1 MNRKDEHVSLAKAF
15 HKDRPSDF
23 DHVHLIHR
31 SFPQVAVDDISITS
45 EMASLPLKTPF
56 FINAMTGGSEKTK
69 QINEQLATL
78 ARETSLAMAT
88 GSVSIAL
95 KDPSV
100 QDSFTIV
107 RKTNPTGMILANVGA
122 GSSLEQ
128 AQRAIDLLEANALQV
143 HVNAPQELVMPEG
156 DRDFRYWLEDIAKI
170 ASTLSIPV
178 IVKEVGFGMTR
189 ETIQQLIDCGITSI
203 DVSGQG
209 GTSFTQIENARR
221 KKREFG
227 YLDSYGLSTVQSL
240 LEANEVPYPY
250 EFIASGG
257 IRQAYDIFKALA
269 LGANAVGISGTIL
282 TYLLT
287 KGLDE
292 TILLVQQWQSELTT
306 LYAMTGS
313 KTTAQTRTVPLYFTG
328 SVREWC
334 DARRI
339 APDSYSF
346 RTN

>member
-128 AQRAIDLLEANALQV
+128 AQRAVDLLEANALQI

-221 KKREFG
+221 KNREFG

-282 TYLLT
+282 THLLT

-346 RTN
+346 RTS

>member
-31 SFPQVAVDDISITS
+31 SFPQVTVDDISITS

-282 TYLLT
+282 THLLT

>member
-128 AQRAIDLLEANALQV
+128 AQQAIDLLEANALQI

-170 ASTLSIPV
+170 ASTLYIPV

-282 TYLLT
+282 THLLT

-346 RTN
+346 QTS

>member
-31 SFPQVAVDDISITS
+31 SFPQVTVDDISITS

-128 AQRAIDLLEANALQV
+128 AQRAIDLLEANALQI

-170 ASTLSIPV
+170 ASTLYIPV

-282 TYLLT
+282 THLLT

-346 RTN
+346 QTS

>member
-1 MNRKDEHVSLAKAF
+1 
-15 HKDRPSDF
+15 
-23 DHVHLIHR
+23 
-31 SFPQVAVDDISITS
+31 
-45 EMASLPLKTPF
+45 
-56 FINAMTGGSEKTK
+56 
-69 QINEQLATL
+69 
-78 ARETSLAMAT
+78 
-88 GSVSIAL
+88 
-95 KDPSV
+95 
-100 QDSFTIV
+100 
-107 RKTNPTGMILANVGA
+107 
-122 GSSLEQ
+122 
-128 AQRAIDLLEANALQV
+128 
-143 HVNAPQELVMPEG
+143 
-156 DRDFRYWLEDIAKI
+156 
-170 ASTLSIPV
+170 
-178 IVKEVGFGMTR
+178 MTR

-221 KKREFG
+221 KNREFG

-282 TYLLT
+282 THLLT

-313 KTTAQTRTVPLYFTG
+313 KTTAKTRTVPLYFTDP
-328 SVREWC
+328 VREWC

-346 RTN
+346 RTS

>member
-95 KDPSV
+95 KDPSF

-128 AQRAIDLLEANALQV
+128 AQRAIDLLEANALQI

-221 KKREFG
+221 KKREFS

-282 TYLLT
+282 THLLT

-292 TILLVQQWQSELTT
+292 TILLVQQWQTELTT

-313 KTTAQTRTVPLYFTG
+313 KTTAQIRTVPLYFTG

>member
-128 AQRAIDLLEANALQV
+128 AQRAIDLLEANALQI

-221 KKREFG
+221 KNREFG

-269 LGANAVGISGTIL
+269 LGANAVGISGSIL
-282 TYLLT
+282 THLLT

-313 KTTAQTRTVPLYFTG
+313 KTTAKTRTVPLYLTG

>member
-128 AQRAIDLLEANALQV
+128 AQRAIDLLEANALQI

-227 YLDSYGLSTVQSL
+227 YLDLYGLSTVQSL

-282 TYLLT
+282 THLLT

>member
-128 AQRAIDLLEANALQV
+128 AQRAIDLLEANALQI

-257 IRQAYDIFKALA
+257 IRQAYDILKALA

-282 TYLLT
+282 THLLT

>member
-128 AQRAIDLLEANALQV
+128 AQQAIDLLEANALQI

-221 KKREFG
+221 KNREFG

-282 TYLLT
+282 THLLT

-313 KTTAQTRTVPLYFTG
+313 KTTAKTRTVPLYFTDP
-328 SVREWC
+328 VREWC

-346 RTN
+346 RTS

>member
-128 AQRAIDLLEANALQV
+128 AQQAIDLLEANALQI

-221 KKREFG
+221 KNREFG

-257 IRQAYDIFKALA
+257 IRQAHDIFKALA

-282 TYLLT
+282 THLLT

-313 KTTAQTRTVPLYFTG
+313 KTTAKTRTVPLYFTD

>member
-128 AQRAIDLLEANALQV
+128 AQRAIDLLEANALQI

-170 ASTLSIPV
+170 ASTLYIPV

-282 TYLLT
+282 THLLT

-346 RTN
+346 RTS

>member
-31 SFPQVAVDDISITS
+31 SFPQVTVDDISITS

-282 TYLLT
+282 THLLT

-313 KTTAQTRTVPLYFTG
+313 KTTVQTRTVPLYFTG

>member
-128 AQRAIDLLEANALQV
+128 AQRAIDLLEANALQI

-203 DVSGQG
+203 DVSSQG

-221 KKREFG
+221 KNREFG

-282 TYLLT
+282 THLLT

>member
-31 SFPQVAVDDISITS
+31 SFPQVTVNDISITS

-128 AQRAIDLLEANALQV
+128 AQRAIDLLEANALQI

-170 ASTLSIPV
+170 ASTLYIPV

-282 TYLLT
+282 THLLT

-346 RTN
+346 RTS

>member
-128 AQRAIDLLEANALQV
+128 AQRAIDLLEANALQI

-282 TYLLT
+282 THLLT

-339 APDSYSF
+339 APDNYSF
-346 RTN
+346 RTS

>member
-128 AQRAIDLLEANALQV
+128 AQQAIDLLEANALQI

-257 IRQAYDIFKALA
+257 IRQAYDIFKALS

-282 TYLLT
+282 THLLT

>member
-31 SFPQVAVDDISITS
+31 SFPQVTVDDISITS

-128 AQRAIDLLEANALQV
+128 AQRAIDLLEANALQI

-170 ASTLSIPV
+170 ASTLYIPV

-282 TYLLT
+282 THLLT

-313 KTTAQTRTVPLYFTG
+313 KTTAKTRTVPLYFTG

>member
-31 SFPQVAVDDISITS
+31 SFPQVTVDDISITS

-128 AQRAIDLLEANALQV
+128 AQRAIDLLEANALQI

-221 KKREFG
+221 KNREFG

-257 IRQAYDIFKALA
+257 IRQAYDIFKALS

-282 TYLLT
+282 THLLT

-313 KTTAQTRTVPLYFTG
+313 KTTAKTRTVPLYFTG

>member
-31 SFPQVAVDDISITS
+31 SFPQVAVEDISITS

-128 AQRAIDLLEANALQV
+128 AQRAIDLLEANALQI

-257 IRQAYDIFKALA
+257 IRQAYDILKALA

-282 TYLLT
+282 THLLT

-346 RTN
+346 RTS

>member
-31 SFPQVAVDDISITS
+31 SFPQVTVDDISITS

-128 AQRAIDLLEANALQV
+128 AQRAIDLLEANALQI

-170 ASTLSIPV
+170 ASTLYIPV

-282 TYLLT
+282 THLLT

-346 RTN
+346 QTN

>member
-31 SFPQVAVDDISITS
+31 SFPQVTVDDISITS

-282 TYLLT
+282 THLLT

-346 RTN
+346 RTS

>member
-128 AQRAIDLLEANALQV
+128 AQRAIDLLEANALQI

-282 TYLLT
+282 THLLT

-346 RTN
+346 RIS

>member
-128 AQRAIDLLEANALQV
+128 AQRAIDLLEANALQI

-282 TYLLT
+282 THLLT

>member
-31 SFPQVAVDDISITS
+31 SFPQVTVDDISITS

-128 AQRAIDLLEANALQV
+128 AQRAIDLLEANALQI

-170 ASTLSIPV
+170 ASTLYIPV

-282 TYLLT
+282 THLLT

-313 KTTAQTRTVPLYFTG
+313 KTTTQTRTVPLYFTG

-346 RTN
+346 RTS

>member
-128 AQRAIDLLEANALQV
+128 AQRAIDLLEANALQI

-221 KKREFG
+221 KNREFG

-240 LEANEVPYPY
+240 LEANEVPYQY

-282 TYLLT
+282 THLLT

>member
-31 SFPQVAVDDISITS
+31 SFPQVAVDDISIAS

-128 AQRAIDLLEANALQV
+128 AQRAIDLLEANALQI
-143 HVNAPQELVMPEG
+143 HVNASQELVMPEG

-170 ASTLSIPV
+170 ASTLYIPV

-221 KKREFG
+221 KKREFS

-282 TYLLT
+282 THLLT

-346 RTN
+346 RTS

>member
-31 SFPQVAVDDISITS
+31 SFPQVTVDDISITS

-128 AQRAIDLLEANALQV
+128 AQRAIDLLEANALQI

-170 ASTLSIPV
+170 ASTLYIPV

-282 TYLLT
+282 THLLT

>member
-31 SFPQVAVDDISITS
+31 SFPQVTVDDISITS
-45 EMASLPLKTPF
+45 EMASLPLETPF

-128 AQRAIDLLEANALQV
+128 AQRAIDLLEANALQI

-170 ASTLSIPV
+170 ASTLYIPV

-282 TYLLT
+282 THLLT

>member
-128 AQRAIDLLEANALQV
+128 AQRAIDLLEANALQI

-221 KKREFG
+221 KNREFG

-282 TYLLT
+282 THLLT

-313 KTTAQTRTVPLYFTG
+313 KTTAKTRTVPLYFTG

>member
-128 AQRAIDLLEANALQV
+128 AQRAIDLLEANALQI

-221 KKREFG
+221 KNRGFG

-257 IRQAYDIFKALA
+257 IRQAYDILKALA

-282 TYLLT
+282 THLLT

-346 RTN
+346 RTS

>member
-128 AQRAIDLLEANALQV
+128 AQQAIDLLEANALQI

-221 KKREFG
+221 KNREFG

-257 IRQAYDIFKALA
+257 IRQAHDIFKALS

-282 TYLLT
+282 THLLT

-313 KTTAQTRTVPLYFTG
+313 KTTAKTRTVPLYFTD

>member
-128 AQRAIDLLEANALQV
+128 AQQAIDLLEANALQI

-221 KKREFG
+221 KNREFG

-282 TYLLT
+282 THLLT

-346 RTN
+346 RTS

>member
-128 AQRAIDLLEANALQV
+128 AQRAIDLLEANALQI

-156 DRDFRYWLEDIAKI
+156 DRDFRYWLEDVAKI

-282 TYLLT
+282 THLLT

-313 KTTAQTRTVPLYFTG
+313 KTTAKTRTVPLYFTG

-346 RTN
+346 RTS

>member
-31 SFPQVAVDDISITS
+31 SFPQVTVDDISITS

-128 AQRAIDLLEANALQV
+128 AQRAIDLLEANALQI

-170 ASTLSIPV
+170 ASTLYIPV

-282 TYLLT
+282 AHLLT

-313 KTTAQTRTVPLYFTG
+313 KTTAKTRTVPLYFTG

>member
-1 MNRKDEHVSLAKAF
+1 
-15 HKDRPSDF
+15 
-23 DHVHLIHR
+23 
-31 SFPQVAVDDISITS
+31 
-45 EMASLPLKTPF
+45 MASLPLKTPF

-128 AQRAIDLLEANALQV
+128 AQRAIDLLEANALQI

-221 KKREFG
+221 KNREFG

-282 TYLLT
+282 THLLT

>member
-95 KDPSV
+95 KDPSF

-128 AQRAIDLLEANALQV
+128 AQRAIDLLEANALQI

-170 ASTLSIPV
+170 ASTLYIPV

-282 TYLLT
+282 THLLT

>member
-128 AQRAIDLLEANALQV
+128 AQRAIDLLEANALQI

-170 ASTLSIPV
+170 ASTLYIPV

-209 GTSFTQIENARR
+209 GTSFTQIENTRR

-282 TYLLT
+282 THLLT

-346 RTN
+346 RTS

>member
-282 TYLLT
+282 THLLT

>member
-31 SFPQVAVDDISITS
+31 SFPQVTVDDISITS

-128 AQRAIDLLEANALQV
+128 AQRAIDLLEANALQI

-282 TYLLT
+282 THLLT